1 MILSTTVQKFYIFS
15 LEIRV
20 RALNT
25 ELSTYKRTVGVGG
38 YSTRN
43 NRGRSA
49 AQNISRSR
57 DSSRESNRRIS
68 RHRANLTPSSSRE
81 PSRER
86 KRPPIYSRGT
96 ASSNARIG
104 IENFS
109 KGRVL
114 GSKMT
119 RNHKFLLDP
128 LQNKKSIAMW
138 FSTIGRVTW

>member
-25 ELSTYKRTVGVGG
+25 ELSTYKRTAGVGG
-38 YSTRN
+38 YSTR

-109 KGRVL
+109 KGRAF
-114 GSKMT
+114 S
-119 RNHKFLLDP
+119 
-128 LQNKKSIAMW
+128 
-138 FSTIGRVTW
+138 STISKIINCYGK